1 MIQWGTPGL
10 LRQRAAGVYAPTP
23 PLPPSGRLSDLDS
36 KPYFRLPLPR
46 TMPEGH
52 REGKAIKCLK
62 CPPQD
67 SSQER
72 PKQPGASFPRL
83 QRPTTQTNPRS
94 AGPSL
99 RTGRPDP
106 AQREPRKPTR
116 GKAFI
121 RKPAAFFP
129 LLLLSPFFE
138 GGGVRTAPR
147 QSCSVLPPAAWV
159 WSRAPRPRTWAFSLS

>member
-36 KPYFRLPLPR
+36 EPYFRLPLPR
-46 TMPEGH
+46 TTPEGH

-138 GGGVRTAPR
+138 GGGVRAAPR